1 MNPEQWQ
8 LLQVVLGFLGG
19 GVGAALIA
27 GFVTLIRGRSGDKRE
42 DKKLRA
48 DITDQ
53 ITDMASDW
61 LTKAEDRLKAVEEE
75 NAKLRT
81 KVETLEQA
89 AEVELRQRQ
98 QMIDHVAAVHSWI
111 EKGAKPPPPERPVW
125 APGTMIFGT
134 LVDNGVPD
142 RNLG

>member
-1 MNPEQWQ
+1 MNSDQWQ
-8 LLQVVLGFLGG
+8 FLQVVLGFLGG

-61 LTKAEDRLKAVEEE
+61 LTKAEERLKAVEDE
-75 NAKLRT
+75 NSKLRNE
-81 KVETLEQA
+81 VDTLKRA
-89 AEVELRQRQ
+89 AEIELHQRQ

-111 EKGAKPPPPERPVW
+111 ERGAKPPPPARPSW
-125 APGTMIFGT
+125 APGSMIMGT
-134 LVDNGVPD
+134 LVDNELPD